1 MAILVA
7 AFVGFLGGQILAAVL
22 DMVMVRVTSYPGGF
36 NHLAHPAAPPW
47 WANAT
52 GLVGL
57 WVGFGAAI
65 YFAYSYGNL
74 RSLPN
79 QWRPRPGDLVYVLL
93 GVACQI
99 VVDLVYRPFH
109 VKSLNKP
116 VKHIFDSSH
125 GFTFALLVVMTV
137 FVAPLIEEWLFR
149 GVIFRAI
156 DENRQ
161 LASRRVAS
169 VLGVVVSAVLFALAH
184 GEPAQFAGL
193 AFLGVVLA
201 MLVLRT
207 RRLVPSIV
215 THMSFNGVAIAV
227 LIAQR
232 AGH

>member
-1 MAILVA
+1 VAILVA
-7 AFVGFLGGQILAAVL
+7 AFVGFLSGQILAAVL
-22 DMVMVRVTSYPGGF
+22 DMVVVQLTHYPGGF
-36 NHLAHPAAPPW
+36 NHLAQASSPPW

-57 WVGFGAAI
+57 WIGFGGAI
-65 YFAYSYGNL
+65 YFAYAYGNL
-74 RSLPN
+74 TSLPN
-79 QWRPRPGDLVYVLL
+79 QWRPRWSDLSYVVL

-99 VVDLVYRPFH
+99 AVDLAYRPFN

-116 VKHIFDSSH
+116 VKHIFDSTH
-125 GFTFALLVVMTV
+125 GATFVLLGIMTV

-149 GVIFRAI
+149 GVIFRSIA
-156 DENRQ
+156 ESGRFSSQ
-161 LASRRVAS
+161 RVAS
-169 VLGVVVSAVLFALAH
+169 VVGVVTSAVLFALAH

-201 MLVLRT
+201 LLVVRT